1 MRYAPLSQLLKL
13 PESLM
18 PAPHHH
24 GDEHLRQLLSRKDL
38 ASARQRIALGRRLG
52 LAENE
57 VLALAHLARHGELT
71 PSALGRLLGLSSG
84 GATSLVQRLERAGHV
99 ERAENP
105 QDGRSNLLHLTPET
119 VHAVGLA
126 LAPFV
131 ADLDRVAADLAD
143 EERAA
148 VGRFLGRVA
157 DLAEEHAARLEAVAE
172 AEARAAAAVALP
184 GLWG

>member
-1 MRYAPLSQLLKL
+1 
-13 PESLM
+13 M

-57 VLALAHLARHGELT
+57 VLALAHLARNGELT
-71 PSALGRLLGLSSG
+71 PSSLGRLLGLSSG
-84 GATSLVQRLERAGHV
+84 GATTLVQRLERGGHV

-105 QDGRSNLLHLTPET
+105 RDGRSNLLRLTPET
-119 VHAVGLA
+119 VRAAGLA

-131 ADLDRVAADLAD
+131 ADLDRLAAALTA
-143 EERAA
+143 EERA
-148 VGRFLGRVA
+148 VIGGFLQRVA
-157 DLAEEHAARLEAVAE
+157 ELAEDHAGRLEAAAD
-172 AEARAAAAVALP
+172 AEARAAMTVALP